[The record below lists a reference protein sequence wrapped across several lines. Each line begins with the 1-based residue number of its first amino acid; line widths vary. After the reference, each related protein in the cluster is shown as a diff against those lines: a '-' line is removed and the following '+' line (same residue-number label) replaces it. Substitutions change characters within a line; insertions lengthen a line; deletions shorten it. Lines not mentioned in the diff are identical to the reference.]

1 MDCHHMPKIELHCHL
16 DGSVRPETIIKLAK
30 KDNINLPSYD
40 VDEIKKLSIAPKE
53 CNSLNEY
60 LERFDLP
67 LDVMQSKENIEMITF
82 ELMEDALF
90 ENVKY
95 MEIRF
100 APVLHTKNGMSQEEV
115 IQSAINGI
123 KKAEKYFNIEASL
136 ILCCMKHLSEEE
148 AIKTIE
154 AGKKFIGEG
163 VCAVDLAGGEE
174 EGFYYKFENAMKLAK
189 EYGYHITIH
198 AGEAAS
204 AQNVIDSIEKLG
216 AERIGHGV
224 RIDGCKKAYEL
235 VKEKGIMLEI
245 CPTSNVQT
253 KAVKNISNNPIRK
266 FFNDDIKVSINTDNR
281 TVSNTSMSDEF
292 EICSKEFN
300 FNEDDYKKIYKDS
313 VNALFVDDEKKKKL
327 LEVLNK

>member
-16 DGSVRPETIIKLAK
+16 DGSVRPETIVKIAK
-30 KDNINLPSYD
+30 KDKIELPSYD
-40 VDEIKKLSIAPKE
+40 IDEIKKLSIAPKE
-53 CNSLNEY
+53 CKSLDEY
-60 LERFDLP
+60 LEKFDLP
-67 LDVMQSKENIEMITF
+67 LKVMQSQENIELITF

-100 APVLHTKNGMSQEEV
+100 APVLHTKGGLSQREV

-154 AGKKFIGEG
+154 AGKEFIGNG
-163 VCAVDLAGGEE
+163 VSAIDLAGGEE
-174 EGFYYKFENAMKLAK
+174 EGFASKFEKSMKLAK

-204 AQNVIDSIEKLG
+204 AQNVIDAIEKLG

-224 RIDGCKKAYEL
+224 RIIGCEEAYNL
-235 VKEKGIMLEI
+235 VKEKNIMLEI

-253 KAVKNISNNPIRK
+253 KAVESISDNPIRK
-266 FFNDDIKVSINTDNR
+266 FFDDNLKISINTDNR

-292 EICSKEFN
+292 EICSREFK
-300 FNEDDYKKIYKDS
+300 FDEDDYKKIYSDS
-313 VNALFVDDEKKKKL
+313 VKALFIDNNKKEKL